1 MTIGEPSSVGPSGEE
16 LTHSIELEIP
26 HSVWIQI
33 PERFRVS
40 EEDLIDYLQN
50 ATQIGILAM
59 ANASLSLDTSE
70 LERMVEHTAEQT
82 LSQQQEINQNLE
94 AFVESNLTGND
105 SLLARRLQET
115 LGSEGLLESL
125 LNSLSNNLTDPNHA
139 NSIPAK
145 TGQVLLEQATRVM
158 STLNEATDITDEKT
172 NLGKFVR
179 EQRERVGEIQTMV
192 AQSMTEMGEQLDARM
207 KRIEDAFNV
216 DEKLQAKEQEI
227 EELHDKSTSK
237 GIHFENDSVDALQDV
252 AGLFGDRVEHT
263 GGEGEGASRSKVG
276 DIVLVINHIGLPPLR
291 VAIEAKAGK
300 IARKELL
307 RQIRAGVK
315 NRSALCG
322 IGLME
327 RKHMGARSFVVEK
340 EDENYLV
347 GVDWKNDDF
356 LALEV
361 VYRTLRI
368 QLINEQLQAQG
379 EVDVDIDSLKK
390 SLAQIKT
397 DLGDFQAMKGNAS
410 NAMSV
415 IQNLKDQIEALERKL
430 KRELKDAEALLE

>member
-1 MTIGEPSSVGPSGEE
+1 MTIGESRPAKSSERISTHVFE
-16 LTHSIELEIP
+16 LSLPEN
-26 HSVWIQI
+26 VWVQI
-33 PERFRVS
+33 PERFRAS

-70 LERMVEHTAEQT
+70 LERMVEHT
-82 LSQQQEINQNLE
+82 SQQTISQQEEINRNLHL
-94 AFVESNLTGND
+94 FVESNLTGED
-105 SLLARRLQET
+105 SVLARRLQET
-115 LGSEGLLESL
+115 LGSDGHLERL
-125 LNSLSNNLTDPNHA
+125 LNTVLDNLTDPDRA

-145 TGQVLLEQATRVM
+145 TGQVLLQQATQVM
-158 STLNEATDITDEKT
+158 ATLNEATDITDEKT

-179 EQRERVGEIQTMV
+179 DQRVRVEQIKTMV

-207 KRIEDAFNV
+207 KRIEDALNV
-216 DEKLQAKEQEI
+216 DEALQAKEQEI
-227 EELHDKSTSK
+227 EELHEKSTGK
-237 GIHFENDSVDALQDV
+237 GIHFENDSVDALQDI
-252 AGLFGDRVEHT
+252 AGLFGDSVEHT

-276 DIVLVINHIGLPPLR
+276 DIVLVINHTGLPPTR

-307 RQIRAGVK
+307 RQIRNGVK

-327 RKHMGARSFVVEK
+327 RKHMGVRSFVVEK

-368 QLINEQLQAQG
+368 QLINEQLQSQG
-379 EVDVDIDSLKK
+379 EVDIDVDALKR

-410 NAMSV
+410 NAMNV

-430 KRELKDAEALLE
+430 KRELKDAESLLE

>member
-1 MTIGEPSSVGPSGEE
+1 MTIREPRTIEPTDEGSA
-16 LTHSIELEIP
+16 HSIELKIP
-26 HSVWIQI
+26 HNVWVQI

-40 EEDLIDYLQN
+40 EEDLMDYLQN

-70 LERMVEHTAEQT
+70 LERMVEHTAEKT

-94 AFVESNLTGND
+94 VFVESNLTGND

-115 LGSEGLLESL
+115 LGSDGHLERL
-125 LNSLSNNLTDPNHA
+125 LNSLSDNLTDPDQA

-145 TGQVLLEQATRVM
+145 TGQVLLEQATQVM
-158 STLNEATDITDEKT
+158 TTLNEATDITDEKT

-192 AQSMTEMGEQLDARM
+192 AQSMTKMGEQLDARM
-207 KRIEDAFNV
+207 KRIEDALNV
-216 DEKLQAKEQEI
+216 EQALQAKEQAI
-227 EELHDKSTSK
+227 EELQEKSTGK
-237 GIHFENDSVDALQDV
+237 GIHFENDSVEALQDI

-276 DIVLVINHIGLPPLR
+276 DIVLILNHTGLSPLR

-315 NRSALCG
+315 NRSALRRKMRITWSAL
-322 IGLME
+322 IGKMTTSSLS
-327 RKHMGARSFVVEK
+327 RSFT
-340 EDENYLV
+340 
-347 GVDWKNDDF
+347 GPC
-356 LALEV
+356 
-361 VYRTLRI
+361 
-368 QLINEQLQAQG
+368 
-379 EVDVDIDSLKK
+379 
-390 SLAQIKT
+390 
-397 DLGDFQAMKGNAS
+397 AS
-410 NAMSV
+410 NSLTTNFSLRAKMMWM
-415 IQNLKDQIEALERKL
+415 LTR
-430 KRELKDAEALLE
+430 

>member
-1 MTIGEPSSVGPSGEE
+1 M
-16 LTHSIELEIP
+16 
-26 HSVWIQI
+26 
-33 PERFRVS
+33 
-40 EEDLIDYLQN
+40 
-50 ATQIGILAM
+50 
-59 ANASLSLDTSE
+59 
-70 LERMVEHTAEQT
+70 
-82 LSQQQEINQNLE
+82 
-94 AFVESNLTGND
+94 
-105 SLLARRLQET
+105 
-115 LGSEGLLESL
+115 
-125 LNSLSNNLTDPNHA
+125 
-139 NSIPAK
+139 
-145 TGQVLLEQATRVM
+145 
-158 STLNEATDITDEKT
+158 
-172 NLGKFVR
+172 
-179 EQRERVGEIQTMV
+179 
-192 AQSMTEMGEQLDARM
+192 
-207 KRIEDAFNV
+207 
-216 DEKLQAKEQEI
+216 
-227 EELHDKSTSK
+227 
-237 GIHFENDSVDALQDV
+237 
-252 AGLFGDRVEHT
+252 EHT

-276 DIVLVINHIGLPPLR
+276 DIVLVINHTGLHPLR

-307 RQIRAGVK
+307 RQIRSGVK

-327 RKHMGARSFVVEK
+327 RKHMGVRSFVVEK

-379 EVDVDIDSLKK
+379 EVEVDVDALKR

-397 DLGDFQAMKGNAS
+397 DLGDFQAMKGNAT

-415 IQNLKDQIEALERKL
+415 IQSLKDQIEALERKL

>member
-1 MTIGEPSSVGPSGEE
+1 MTIGEPRTLDHADEE
-16 LTHSIELEIP
+16 PTHSVVLEIP
-26 HSVWIQI
+26 HKIWIQI
-33 PERFRVS
+33 PERFRNS
-40 EEDLIDYLQN
+40 KEDLIDYLQN
-50 ATQIGILAM
+50 AAQIGILAM
-59 ANASLSLDTSE
+59 ANTSLSLDTSE

-82 LSQQQEINQNLE
+82 LSQQQEINKNLE
-94 AFVESNLTGND
+94 TFVESNLTGDD

-115 LGSEGLLESL
+115 LGSNGTLEHLLT
-125 LNSLSNNLTDPNHA
+125 SLSNNLTDPQHA

-145 TGQVLLEQATRVM
+145 TGQVLLEQATQVM
-158 STLNEATDITDEKT
+158 ATLNEATDITDEKT

-179 EQRERVGEIQTMV
+179 EQRERVGEIKTMM

-207 KRIEDAFNV
+207 KRIEDALNV
-216 DEKLQAKEQEI
+216 DEALQAKEQEI
-227 EELHDKSTSK
+227 EELHEKSTGK
-237 GIHFENDSVDALQDV
+237 GIHFENDSVDALQDI

-276 DIVLVINHIGLPPLR
+276 DIVLIINHTGLQPLR

-327 RKHMGARSFVVEK
+327 RKYMGSRSFVVEK

-379 EVDVDIDSLKK
+379 DVEVDVDALKK

-415 IQNLKDQIEALERKL
+415 IQNLKNQIEALERKL
-430 KRELKDAEALLE
+430 KQELKDAEALLE

>member
-1 MTIGEPSSVGPSGEE
+1 MTIREPRTQEPNAEQSS
-16 LTHSIELEIP
+16 HSIELNIP
-26 HSVWIQI
+26 HNVWIQI
-33 PERFRVS
+33 PEQFRNS
-40 EEDLIDYLQN
+40 KEDLIDYLNN

-82 LSQQQEINQNLE
+82 LSQQQEINKNLE

-105 SLLARRLQET
+105 SILARRMQET
-115 LGSEGLLESL
+115 LGSDGLLERL
-125 LNSLSNNLTDPNHA
+125 LKSVTNNLTDPEQA

-145 TGQVLLEQATRVM
+145 TGQVLLDQATQVM
-158 STLNEATDITDEKT
+158 TILSQATDITDEKT

-179 EQRERVGEIQTMV
+179 EQRERVGEIRTMV
-192 AQSMTEMGEQLDARM
+192 AQTMTEMGEQLDARM
-207 KRIEDAFNV
+207 KRIEDALNV
-216 DEKLQAKEQEI
+216 DETLQAKEQEI
-227 EELHDKSTSK
+227 EELHEKSTGK
-237 GIHFENDSVDALQDV
+237 GIHFENDSVDALQDI

-276 DIVLVINHIGLPPLR
+276 DIVLVINHTGLPPLR

-300 IARKELL
+300 IPRKELL
-307 RQIRAGVK
+307 RQIREGVK

-327 RKHMGARSFVVEK
+327 RKHMGVRSFVVEK

-361 VYRTLRI
+361 IYRTLRI
-368 QLINEQLQAQG
+368 QLVNEQLHAQG
-379 EVDVDIDSLKK
+379 EIEVDVDALRK

-415 IQNLKDQIEALERKL
+415 IQNLKDQIEILERKL

>member
-1 MTIGEPSSVGPSGEE
+1 M
-16 LTHSIELEIP
+16 
-26 HSVWIQI
+26 
-33 PERFRVS
+33 
-40 EEDLIDYLQN
+40 DYLQN

-70 LERMVEHTAEQT
+70 LERMVEHTAEKT

-94 AFVESNLTGND
+94 FFVESNLTGND

-115 LGSEGLLESL
+115 LGTDGLLERL
-125 LNSLSNNLTDPNHA
+125 LNSLSDNLTDPDQA

-145 TGQVLLEQATRVM
+145 TGQVLLEQATQVM

-192 AQSMTEMGEQLDARM
+192 AQSMTKMGEQLDARM
-207 KRIEDAFNV
+207 KRIEDALNV
-216 DEKLQAKEQEI
+216 DEALQAKEQAI
-227 EELHDKSTSK
+227 DELQEKSSGK
-237 GIHFENDSVDALQDV
+237 GIHFENDSVDALQDI

-276 DIVLVINHIGLPPLR
+276 DIVLIINHTGLSPLR

-300 IARKELL
+300 TGRKDLL

-347 GVDWKNDDF
+347 GVDWRNDDF

-368 QLINEQLQAQG
+368 QLINDQLQSQG
-379 EVDVDIDSLKK
+379 ETDVDVDALKK

-397 DLGDFQAMKGNAS
+397 DLGTFQAMKGNAT
-410 NAMSV
+410 NAINV
-415 IQNLKDQIEALERKL
+415 IENLRDQIETLERKL
-430 KRELKDAEALLE
+430 KRELKDAESLLE

>member
-16 LTHSIELEIP
+16 LTHSIELKIP

-115 LGSEGLLESL
+115 LGSEGLLERL

-145 TGQVLLEQATRVM
+145 TGQVLLEQATLVM

-227 EELHDKSTSK
+227 EELHEKSTSK
-237 GIHFENDSVDALQDV
+237 GIHFENDSVDALQDI

-276 DIVLVINHIGLPPLR
+276 DIVLVINHTGLPPLR

-315 NRSALCG
+315 NRSALSG

-356 LALEV
+356 LALEII
-361 VYRTLRI
+361 YRTLRI

-379 EVDVDIDSLKK
+379 EVDVDVDALKR

-397 DLGDFQAMKGNAS
+397 DLGDFQAMKSNAT

-415 IQNLKDQIEALERKL
+415 IQNLKDQIETLERKL
-430 KRELKDAEALLE
+430 KGGLKDAEALLE

>member
-1 MTIGEPSSVGPSGEE
+1 MTIREPRTQEPNVEQSS
-16 LTHSIELEIP
+16 HSIELNIP
-26 HSVWIQI
+26 HNVWIQI
-33 PERFRVS
+33 PEQFRNS
-40 EEDLIDYLQN
+40 KEDLIDYLNN

-82 LSQQQEINQNLE
+82 LSQQQEINKNLE

-105 SLLARRLQET
+105 SILARRMQET
-115 LGSEGLLESL
+115 LGSDGLLERL
-125 LNSLSNNLTDPNHA
+125 LKSVTNNLTDPEQA

-145 TGQVLLEQATRVM
+145 TGQVLLDQATQVM
-158 STLNEATDITDEKT
+158 TILSQATDITDEKT

-179 EQRERVGEIQTMV
+179 EQRERVGEIRTMV
-192 AQSMTEMGEQLDARM
+192 AQTMTEMGEQLDARM
-207 KRIEDAFNV
+207 KRIEDALNV
-216 DEKLQAKEQEI
+216 DETLQAKEQEI
-227 EELHDKSTSK
+227 EELHEKSTGK
-237 GIHFENDSVDALQDV
+237 GIHFENDSVDALQDI

-276 DIVLVINHIGLPPLR
+276 DIVLVINHTGLPPLR

-300 IARKELL
+300 IPRKELL
-307 RQIRAGVK
+307 RQIREGVK

-327 RKHMGARSFVVEK
+327 RKHMGVRSFVVEK

-361 VYRTLRI
+361 IYRTLRI
-368 QLINEQLQAQG
+368 QLVNEQLHAQG
-379 EVDVDIDSLKK
+379 EIEVDVDALRK

-415 IQNLKDQIEALERKL
+415 IQNLKDQIEILERKL

>member
-1 MTIGEPSSVGPSGEE
+1 
-16 LTHSIELEIP
+16 
-26 HSVWIQI
+26 
-33 PERFRVS
+33 
-40 EEDLIDYLQN
+40 
-50 ATQIGILAM
+50 
-59 ANASLSLDTSE
+59 
-70 LERMVEHTAEQT
+70 
-82 LSQQQEINQNLE
+82 
-94 AFVESNLTGND
+94 
-105 SLLARRLQET
+105 
-115 LGSEGLLESL
+115 
-125 LNSLSNNLTDPNHA
+125 
-139 NSIPAK
+139 
-145 TGQVLLEQATRVM
+145 
-158 STLNEATDITDEKT
+158 
-172 NLGKFVR
+172 
-179 EQRERVGEIQTMV
+179 
-192 AQSMTEMGEQLDARM
+192 M

-216 DEKLQAKEQEI
+216 DEKLQAKQQEI
-227 EELHDKSTSK
+227 EELHEKSTSK
-237 GIHFENDSVDALQDV
+237 GIHFENDSVDALQDI

-300 IARKELL
+300 IPRKELL

-356 LALEV
+356 LALEII
-361 VYRTLRI
+361 YRTLRI

-379 EVDVDIDSLKK
+379 EVDVDVDALKR

-397 DLGDFQAMKGNAS
+397 DLGDFQAMKSNAT

-415 IQNLKDQIEALERKL
+415 IQNLKDQIETLERKL
-430 KRELKDAEALLE
+430 KGGLKDAEALLE

>member
-1 MTIGEPSSVGPSGEE
+1 MTIGEPRKLDHANEE
-16 LTHSIELEIP
+16 PTHSVVLEIP
-26 HSVWIQI
+26 HKIWIQI
-33 PERFRVS
+33 PERFRNS
-40 EEDLIDYLQN
+40 KEDLMDYLQN
-50 ATQIGILAM
+50 AAQIGILAM
-59 ANASLSLDTSE
+59 ANTSLSLDTSE

-82 LSQQQEINQNLE
+82 LSQQQEINKNLE
-94 AFVESNLTGND
+94 TFVESNLTGDD

-115 LGSEGLLESL
+115 LGSNGTLEHLLT
-125 LNSLSNNLTDPNHA
+125 SLSNNLTDPQHA

-145 TGQVLLEQATRVM
+145 TGQVLLEQATQVM
-158 STLNEATDITDEKT
+158 ATLNEATDITDEKT

-179 EQRERVGEIQTMV
+179 EQRERVGEIKTMM

-207 KRIEDAFNV
+207 KRIEDALNV
-216 DEKLQAKEQEI
+216 DEALQAKEQEI
-227 EELHDKSTSK
+227 EELHEKSTGK
-237 GIHFENDSVDALQDV
+237 GIHFENDSVDALQDI

-276 DIVLVINHIGLPPLR
+276 DIVLIINHTGLQPLR

-327 RKHMGARSFVVEK
+327 RKYMGSRSFVVEK

-379 EVDVDIDSLKK
+379 DVEVDVDALKK

-430 KRELKDAEALLE
+430 KQELKDAEALLE

>member
-1 MTIGEPSSVGPSGEE
+1 MTIREPRTQEPNVEQSS
-16 LTHSIELEIP
+16 HSIELNIP
-26 HSVWIQI
+26 HNVWIQI
-33 PERFRVS
+33 PEQFRNS
-40 EEDLIDYLQN
+40 KEDLIDYLNN

-59 ANASLSLDTSE
+59 ANASLSLDTSG

-82 LSQQQEINQNLE
+82 LSQQQEINKNLE

-105 SLLARRLQET
+105 SILARRMQET
-115 LGSEGLLESL
+115 LGSDGLLERL
-125 LNSLSNNLTDPNHA
+125 LKSVTNNLTDPEQA

-145 TGQVLLEQATRVM
+145 TGQVLLDQATQVM
-158 STLNEATDITDEKT
+158 TILSQATDITDEKT

-179 EQRERVGEIQTMV
+179 EQRERVGEIRTMV
-192 AQSMTEMGEQLDARM
+192 AQTMTEMGEQLDARM
-207 KRIEDAFNV
+207 KRIEDALNV
-216 DEKLQAKEQEI
+216 DETLQAKEQEI
-227 EELHDKSTSK
+227 EELHEKSTGK
-237 GIHFENDSVDALQDV
+237 GIHFENDSVDALQDI

-276 DIVLVINHIGLPPLR
+276 DIVLVINHTGLPPLR

-300 IARKELL
+300 IPRKELL
-307 RQIRAGVK
+307 RQIREGVK

-327 RKHMGARSFVVEK
+327 RKHMGVRSFVVEK

-361 VYRTLRI
+361 IYRTLRI
-368 QLINEQLQAQG
+368 QLVNEQLHAQG
-379 EVDVDIDSLKK
+379 EIEVDVDALRK

-415 IQNLKDQIEALERKL
+415 IQNLKDQIEILERKL

>member
-1 MTIGEPSSVGPSGEE
+1 MDR
-16 LTHSIELEIP
+16 LTT
-26 HSVWIQI
+26 
-33 PERFRVS
+33 
-40 EEDLIDYLQN
+40 DL
-50 ATQIGILAM
+50 
-59 ANASLSLDTSE
+59 
-70 LERMVEHTAEQT
+70 R
-82 LSQQQEINQNLE
+82 
-94 AFVESNLTGND
+94 ES
-105 SLLARRLQET
+105 SLLQIV
-115 LGSEGLLESL
+115 
-125 LNSLSNNLTDPNHA
+125 DHA

-145 TGQVLLEQATRVM
+145 TGQVLLEQATQVM
-158 STLNEATDITDEKT
+158 TTLNQATDITDEKT

-207 KRIEDAFNV
+207 KRIEDALNV
-216 DEKLQAKEQEI
+216 DEALQAKEEEI
-227 EELHDKSTSK
+227 EELHEKSTGK
-237 GIHFENDSVDALQDV
+237 GIHFENDSVDALQDI

-276 DIVLVINHIGLPPLR
+276 DIVLVINHTGLQPLR

-307 RQIRAGVK
+307 RQIRDGVK

-327 RKHMGARSFVVEK
+327 RKHMGVRSFVVEK

-379 EVDVDIDSLKK
+379 EVDVDVDAMKR

-397 DLGDFQAMKGNAS
+397 DLGDFQKMKGNAS

>member
-1 MTIGEPSSVGPSGEE
+1 MTIREPRTQEPNVEQSS
-16 LTHSIELEIP
+16 HSIELNIP
-26 HSVWIQI
+26 HNVWIQI
-33 PERFRVS
+33 PEQFRNS
-40 EEDLIDYLQN
+40 KEDLIDYLNN

-82 LSQQQEINQNLE
+82 LSQQQEINKNLE

-105 SLLARRLQET
+105 SILARRMQET
-115 LGSEGLLESL
+115 LGSDGLLERL
-125 LNSLSNNLTDPNHA
+125 LKSVTNNLTDPEQA

-145 TGQVLLEQATRVM
+145 TGQVLLDQATQVM
-158 STLNEATDITDEKT
+158 TILSQATDITDEKT

-179 EQRERVGEIQTMV
+179 EQRERVGEIRTMV
-192 AQSMTEMGEQLDARM
+192 AQTMTEMGEQLDARM
-207 KRIEDAFNV
+207 KRIEDALNV
-216 DEKLQAKEQEI
+216 DETLQAKEQEI
-227 EELHDKSTSK
+227 EELHEKSTGK
-237 GIHFENDSVDALQDV
+237 GIHFENDSVDALQDI

-276 DIVLVINHIGLPPLR
+276 DIVLIINHTGLPPLR

-300 IARKELL
+300 IPRKELL
-307 RQIRAGVK
+307 RQIREGVK

-327 RKHMGARSFVVEK
+327 RKHMGVRSFVVEK

-361 VYRTLRI
+361 IYRTLRI
-368 QLINEQLQAQG
+368 QLVNEQLHAQG
-379 EVDVDIDSLKK
+379 EIEVDVDALRK

-415 IQNLKDQIEALERKL
+415 IQNLKDQIEILERKL

>member
-1 MTIGEPSSVGPSGEE
+1 MTIGEPRTLDHANEE
-16 LTHSIELEIP
+16 PTHSVVLEIP
-26 HSVWIQI
+26 HKIWIQI
-33 PERFRVS
+33 PERFRNS
-40 EEDLIDYLQN
+40 KEDLIDYLQN
-50 ATQIGILAM
+50 AAQIGILAM
-59 ANASLSLDTSE
+59 ANTSLSLDTSE

-82 LSQQQEINQNLE
+82 LSQQQEINKNLE
-94 AFVESNLTGND
+94 TFVESNLTGDD

-115 LGSEGLLESL
+115 LGSNGTLEHLLTSL
-125 LNSLSNNLTDPNHA
+125 TNNLTDPQHA

-145 TGQVLLEQATRVM
+145 TGQVLLEQATQVM
-158 STLNEATDITDEKT
+158 ATLNEATDITDEKT

-179 EQRERVGEIQTMV
+179 EQRERVGEIKTMM

-207 KRIEDAFNV
+207 KRIEDALNV
-216 DEKLQAKEQEI
+216 DEALQAKEQEI
-227 EELHDKSTSK
+227 EELHEKSTGK
-237 GIHFENDSVDALQDV
+237 GIHFENDSVDALQDI

-276 DIVLVINHIGLPPLR
+276 DIVLIINHTGLQPLR

-327 RKHMGARSFVVEK
+327 RKHMGSRSFVVEK

-379 EVDVDIDSLKK
+379 DIDVDVDALKK

-430 KRELKDAEALLE
+430 KQELKDAEALLE

>member
-1 MTIGEPSSVGPSGEE
+1 MTIREPRTQEPNVEQSS
-16 LTHSIELEIP
+16 HSIELNIP
-26 HSVWIQI
+26 HNVWIQI
-33 PERFRVS
+33 PEQFRNS
-40 EEDLIDYLQN
+40 KEDLIDYLNN
-50 ATQIGILAM
+50 ATQIGIRAM

-82 LSQQQEINQNLE
+82 LSQQQEINKNLE

-105 SLLARRLQET
+105 SILARRMQET
-115 LGSEGLLESL
+115 LGSDGLLERL
-125 LNSLSNNLTDPNHA
+125 LKSVTNNLTDPEQA

-145 TGQVLLEQATRVM
+145 TGQVLLDQATQVM
-158 STLNEATDITDEKT
+158 TILSQATDITDEKT

-179 EQRERVGEIQTMV
+179 EQRERVGEIRTMV
-192 AQSMTEMGEQLDARM
+192 AQTMTEMGEQLDARM
-207 KRIEDAFNV
+207 KRIEDALNV
-216 DEKLQAKEQEI
+216 DETLQAKEQEI
-227 EELHDKSTSK
+227 EELHEKSTGK
-237 GIHFENDSVDALQDV
+237 GIHFENDSVDALQDI

-276 DIVLVINHIGLPPLR
+276 DIVLVINHTGLPPLR

-300 IARKELL
+300 IPRKELL
-307 RQIRAGVK
+307 RQIREGVK

-327 RKHMGARSFVVEK
+327 RKHMGVRSFVVEK

-361 VYRTLRI
+361 IYRTLRI
-368 QLINEQLQAQG
+368 QLVNEQLHAQG
-379 EVDVDIDSLKK
+379 EIEVDVDALRK

-415 IQNLKDQIEALERKL
+415 IQNLKDQIEILERKL

>member
-1 MTIGEPSSVGPSGEE
+1 MTIGEPRTLEPTNEE
-16 LTHSIELEIP
+16 STHSFELKIP
-26 HSVWIQI
+26 HNVWIQI

-40 EEDLIDYLQN
+40 KEDLIDYLQN

-82 LSQQQEINQNLE
+82 LSQQQEINENLE
-94 AFVESNLTGND
+94 SFVESNLTGND

-115 LGSEGLLESL
+115 LGPKGLLERL
-125 LNSLSNNLTDPNHA
+125 LTSLSDNLTDPNHT

-145 TGQVLLEQATRVM
+145 TGQVLLEQATQVM
-158 STLNEATDITDEKT
+158 TTLNEATDITDEKT

-227 EELHDKSTSK
+227 EELHEKSTSK
-237 GIHFENDSVDALQDV
+237 GIHFENDSVDALQDI

-276 DIVLVINHIGLPPLR
+276 DIVLVINHTGLPPLR

-307 RQIRAGVK
+307 RQIRAAVK

-379 EVDVDIDSLKK
+379 EIDVDVDALKK
-390 SLAQIKT
+390 HLAQIKT

-410 NAMSV
+410 NAISV
-415 IQNLKDQIEALERKL
+415 IESLRIQIETLERKL
-430 KRELKDAEALLE
+430 KSELKDAESLLE

>member
-1 MTIGEPSSVGPSGEE
+1 MTIRRPNESQHEGEE
-16 LTHSIELEIP
+16 LTHSFELKIP
-26 HSVWIQI
+26 HNVWIQI
-33 PERFRVS
+33 PEQFRVS

-59 ANASLSLDTSE
+59 ANASLSLDTTE

-94 AFVESNLTGND
+94 DFVESNLTGND

-115 LGSEGLLESL
+115 LGSNGILENL
-125 LNSLSNNLTDPNHA
+125 LNSLSDNLTNPNHA

-145 TGQVLLEQATRVM
+145 TAKVLLEQATEVM
-158 STLNEATDITDEKT
+158 NTLNEATDITDEKT

-179 EQRERVGEIQTMV
+179 EQRKSVGDIQTMV

-207 KRIEDAFNV
+207 KRIEDALNV
-216 DEKLQAKEQEI
+216 DETLKAKEMEI
-227 EELHDKSTSK
+227 EELHEKSTGK
-237 GIHFENDSVDALQDV
+237 GIHFENDSVDALQDI

-276 DIVLVINHIGLPPLR
+276 DIVLIINHTGLAPIR

-300 IARKELL
+300 IPRKELL
-307 RQIRAGVK
+307 RQIRAGVN
-315 NRSALCG
+315 NRAAVCG

-368 QLINEQLQAQG
+368 QLINDQLQAQG
-379 EVDVDIDSLKK
+379 EIEVDVDALKK

-410 NAMSV
+410 NAMNV
-415 IQNLKDQIEALERKL
+415 IQNLKNQIENLERKL